1 MTNNPEVVEAPPS
14 VPVEEGAPPPT
25 PSDDDGTPE
34 QEMAAPVQDSMMQ
47 KPNLTLSFENLT
59 VHVPG
64 DEGNC
69 CNCISNPLKNYLQEY
84 VGMSLEERDPF
95 YALYNVSGV
104 VSSGEFC
111 LVLGINEISKS
122 TLLRALSGRLNK
134 HDEMHGTMALN
145 GMPLSTKSQQG
156 WRNLTPYVSAS
167 DASHSPILTVRE
179 TLQFAADCRSADGD
193 SKQRVDCLLVLLG
206 LSHVA
211 DTVVGD
217 ENLRGISGGKY
228 QVPTLS
234 MSIQRLECIGNGMQ
248 SKMCKHII

>member
-1 MTNNPEVVEAPPS
+1 MTSNPAVSEVEEAPPPAA
-14 VPVEEGAPPPT
+14 VPVEEGAPSPT
-25 PSDDDGTPE
+25 TPDAE
-34 QEMAAPVQDSMMQ
+34 DAPEEVPAPVQTSVMQ
-47 KPNLTLSFENLT
+47 KPDLTLSFENLT

-64 DEGNC
+64 DAGNC
-69 CNCISNPLKNYLQEY
+69 CNCVSNPLKNYLQEY

-95 YALYNVSGV
+95 YALDDVSGV

-122 TLLRALSGRLNK
+122 TLLRALSGRLNE

-156 WRNLTPYVSAS
+156 WRKLTPYVSAS
-167 DASHSPILTVRE
+167 DASHSPVLTVRE
-179 TLQFAADCRSADGD
+179 TLRFAADCVSADGD
-193 SKQRVDCLLVLLG
+193 SERRVDRLLELLG

-217 ENLRGISGGKY
+217 ENLRGISGGKH
-228 QVPTLS
+228 L
-234 MSIQRLECIGNGMQ
+234 
-248 SKMCKHII
+248 